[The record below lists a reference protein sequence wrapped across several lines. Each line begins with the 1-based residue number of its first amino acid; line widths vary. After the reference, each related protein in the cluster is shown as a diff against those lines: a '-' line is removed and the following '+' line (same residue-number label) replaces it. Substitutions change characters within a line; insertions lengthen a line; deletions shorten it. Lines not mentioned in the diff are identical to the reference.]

1 MNFGSYFR
9 QKRLQG
15 GSTLRAFCKR
25 YGYDTAY
32 ISRLETS
39 ILNPPK
45 EEEKLSA
52 MASALGITKRSED
65 WIKFFD
71 LAYQAKSELPPD
83 IKESAPEIL
92 SLVPAFLRTR
102 DGKKIDK
109 EKIRE
114 LISFLSKKSN
124 KDE

>member
-1 MNFGSYFR
+1 
-9 QKRLQG
+9 
-15 GSTLRAFCKR
+15 LRAFCKR